1 MSSSLLFSFMALFN
15 AAILLAFAF
24 LGLYALILLI
34 KALKIYIKNN
44 SNKPN

>member
-1 MSSSLLFSFMALFN
+1 MSSNLLFSFMALFN
-15 AAILLAFAF
+15 VAILLAFAC

-44 SNKPN
+44 S